1 MNKILIDIG
10 SSTIKIYKS
19 TQEEVSL
26 LVQRTI
32 LFKDGFD
39 SEGGISDLAK
49 KELFEL
55 IDSVKEENKSLPIK
69 IYTTGIFRKLTDA
82 ARISFID
89 EFFERT
95 GLLFNIIS
103 QDLENFYLEMALA
116 GKCQLNEPILLINIG
131 GGSTEL
137 VVMYGK
143 EAVERKN
150 IDLGVGAI
158 NTKFPQINE
167 EMSKITLQEAINFIR
182 ENLPDLSNKVK
193 VAFYTGGELNY
204 MQLASYVLKPNR
216 LFKDNDHPSLIS
228 VVDFSKRNKEIF
240 EKVFLKELESLM
252 PNNPKWM
259 HGARGCSAIAQ
270 AICQRYQIQTI
281 IPSNSNIIN
290 GVARQEF
297 RYVTISGSFRK
308 HLEYI
313 LKIKERLE
321 ARGTKVL
328 SPRFTE
334 PKNPGERFVV
344 FTGEEGLGPLEL
356 ERHHLNSIS
365 GSDALIVCD
374 PEGYVGAS
382 ALLEIGF
389 ANAIGKRIIF
399 IEKPEEFMLNTLP
412 AEIGL

>member
-1 MNKILIDIG
+1 MSKILIDIG
-10 SSTIKIYKS
+10 SSTIKIYKY
-19 TQEEVSL
+19 TQEKVSL

-32 LFKDGFD
+32 PFKDGFD
-39 SEGGISDLAK
+39 PEGGISALEK

-55 IDSVKEENKSLPIK
+55 IDPVKEENKSLPIK
-69 IYTTGIFRKLTDA
+69 IYATGIFRKLINAT
-82 ARISFID
+82 RISFID

-95 GLLFNIIS
+95 GLFFNIIS
-103 QDLENFYLEMALA
+103 QDLENFYLEMALVS
-116 GKCQLNEPILLINIG
+116 KCQLNEPILLINIG

-137 VVMYGK
+137 MIMYGK

-167 EMSKITLQEAINFIR
+167 KTSKITLQEVMNFIR
-182 ENLPDLSNKVK
+182 ESLPDLFNKVK

-204 MQLASYVLKPNR
+204 MQLAGYVLKPNR
-216 LFKDNDHPSLIS
+216 LFKDDDHPSLIS

-281 IPSNSNIIN
+281 FPSNSNIIN

-313 LKIKERLE
+313 LKIKEKLE
-321 ARGTKVL
+321 AQGTKVL

-344 FTGEEGLGPLEL
+344 FTGEEGLNPLEL
-356 ERHHLNSIS
+356 ERHHLKSIS
-365 GSDALIVCD
+365 GSDVLIVCD
-374 PEGYVGAS
+374 PEGYVDRYP
-382 ALLEIGF
+382 IY
-389 ANAIGKRIIF
+389 
-399 IEKPEEFMLNTLP
+399 
-412 AEIGL
+412 